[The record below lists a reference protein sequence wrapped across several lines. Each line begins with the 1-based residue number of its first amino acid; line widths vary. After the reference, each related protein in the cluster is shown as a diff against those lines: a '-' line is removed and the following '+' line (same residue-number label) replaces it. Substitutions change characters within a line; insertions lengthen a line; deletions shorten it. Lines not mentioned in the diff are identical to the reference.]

1 MIAGLGHSRL
11 DLFQFTLGKISF
23 LPLLCLILGPLKGF
37 LSGQTGHSA
46 LQGPLAFLPE
56 LQRYI
61 SRTTDANLDVFVK
74 HFLIMKS
81 HQNRYK

>member
-37 LSGQTGHSA
+37 LSGHSA

-74 HFLIMKS
+74 KHFLIMKS